1 MPKETALL
9 IYSITSSSQTG
20 QVMKARCV
28 FGCVSKC
35 CLLCMD
41 IIMVGRIIGAS
52 GTLKVLLCKVL
63 LSSVLLRIS
72 WSIWWLSS
80 SWLTSDQGPRL
91 RIVDPRQ
98 ALKLGT
104 QSILIAP
111 WRRVETLAL
120 PATSLN
126 PEELLSS
133 LPLVSVCLVFVN
145 AHSLAPCLLGEG
157 TVLHKLVDQ
166 LISLLPIASVSVPGR
181 ISVRLR
187 VVVYIIHYF
196 GLMTRKMQLLKHF
209 F

>member
-1 MPKETALL
+1 
-9 IYSITSSSQTG
+9 
-20 QVMKARCV
+20 MKARCV

-52 GTLKVLLCKVL
+52 STLA
-63 LSSVLLRIS
+63 SVLLRIS

-80 SWLTSDQGPRL
+80 SWLTSDQSPRL

-98 ALKLGT
+98 ALKLRT
-104 QSILIAP
+104 QSIPIAP
-111 WRRVETLAL
+111 WRRVGTLAV

-126 PEELLSS
+126 PKELLSS
-133 LPLVSVCLVFVN
+133 LPLVSICLVFVN

-187 VVVYIIHYF
+187 VHYF